1 MSNIYPQTEQLMSMH
16 NRGYSN
22 NRYTS
27 SYRKTKDLTN
37 SLIVDPTNSL
47 MGYWGKV
54 FFLTDRA
61 KAVIEISE

>member
-1 MSNIYPQTEQLMSMH
+1 MSIKYPKTKQLMPIH
-16 NRGYSN
+16 DRGCLN
-22 NRYTS
+22 DRYTS
-27 SYRKTKDLTN
+27 SYRKTIDLTN
-37 SLIVDPTNSL
+37 YLLVDPTNSL